1 MSQRP
6 PATRP
11 IGLRIELRDIDP
23 LVWRRIVVSSQWTLA
38 SLHHYL
44 QWVMGWQDS
53 HAHEFRANGRVI
65 APAWWIE
72 EVSFDSDTSNYADE
86 RRASV
91 AALATE
97 LGIGGEFEYVYDM
110 GDDWTH
116 RVIVEPPPERWS
128 TLELPLPVCTA
139 GESACPPEDIGGP
152 HGYENFLAALRDPR
166 DDSHEAML
174 RWIGG
179 VFDPRGFDLNR
190 INRDW
195 AGAKRRRS

>member
-23 LVWRRIVVSSQWTLA
+23 LVWRRVVVSSQWTLA

-72 EVSFDSDTSNYADE
+72 EVSFDSDTSSYADE

-97 LGIGGEFEYVYDM
+97 LGIGGEFEYVYD
-110 GDDWTH
+110 
-116 RVIVEPPPERWS
+116 R
-128 TLELPLPVCTA
+128 
-139 GESACPPEDIGGP
+139 
-152 HGYENFLAALRDPR
+152 
-166 DDSHEAML
+166 
-174 RWIGG
+174 
-179 VFDPRGFDLNR
+179 
-190 INRDW
+190 
-195 AGAKRRRS
+195 